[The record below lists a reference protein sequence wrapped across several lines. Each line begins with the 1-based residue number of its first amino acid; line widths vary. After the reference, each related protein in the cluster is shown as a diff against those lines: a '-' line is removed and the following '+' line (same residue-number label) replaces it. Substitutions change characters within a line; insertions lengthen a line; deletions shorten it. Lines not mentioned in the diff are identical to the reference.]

1 MGRGR
6 VDLSCKKR
14 TGLHGPGD
22 KNKTMWIFRMLGAL
36 LCLAVW
42 AESLGD
48 GYIKIDHPERWPDKY
63 RLEMIIGG
71 F

>member
-1 MGRGR
+1 
-6 VDLSCKKR
+6 
-14 TGLHGPGD
+14 
-22 KNKTMWIFRMLGAL
+22 MLGAL

-63 RLEMIIGG
+63 RLEMIIVG